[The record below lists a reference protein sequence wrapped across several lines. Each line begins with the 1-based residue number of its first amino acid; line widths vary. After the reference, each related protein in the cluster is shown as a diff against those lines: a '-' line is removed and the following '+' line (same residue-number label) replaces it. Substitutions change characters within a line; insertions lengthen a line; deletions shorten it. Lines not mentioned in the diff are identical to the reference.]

1 MYGDYGLFV
10 DGAWRPAASGETYVT
25 INPTD
30 EEPLG
35 EAPSAGEA
43 DVLAAIDSARR
54 GMAAWGD
61 VDSWSRAR
69 IIRRIGELM
78 VERTEDLARLMT
90 LEVGKPLAQ
99 SRREIQLAA
108 DQFEWYAEETKRLYG
123 RTVESRLPG
132 GRIEVT
138 ARPVGIVA
146 AFTAW
151 NFPAVLIARKVAP
164 ALAAGCSVIC
174 RPSIEA
180 PGTAMALVQCCHDA
194 GVPAGAVNLLTG
206 RASAIGPAL
215 MASPAV
221 RKISL
226 TGSTDVGK
234 RLLREAADTV
244 KRVSMELGGHAPV
257 IVFEDADAEAIAEMT
272 VPVKFANAG
281 QVCVSPS
288 RFFIHE
294 SKAEAFADR
303 FVAATQTLKI
313 GSGLD
318 PDTAL
323 GPLSTEKRRQQ
334 TEALVA
340 DTLESGAR
348 LRTGGRRPAGF
359 NRGFFYEPTVFDQ
372 VPDGARIM
380 TDEPF
385 GPVVPI
391 TTFRDFDEVIA
402 RANAL
407 PLALSSYVFTRS
419 LKTAH
424 AASEAIEAG
433 MVGVNTYGLA
443 AAEAPFGGIKESGFG
458 REGGTEGIRDYLDV
472 KYTHLVLA

>member
-1 MYGDYGLFV
+1 MYTDHGLFI
-10 DGAWRPAASGETYVT
+10 DGNWRPAASGDTYVS
-25 INPTD
+25 INPAD

-35 EAPSAGEA
+35 EVPSAGEA
-43 DVLAAIDSARR
+43 DALAAIDAAGR
-54 GMAAWGD
+54 GMAAWAQTG
-61 VDSWSRAR
+61 SWDRAR
-69 IIRRIGELM
+69 IIRRIGELL
-78 VERTEDLARLMT
+78 VERSEDLARRMT

-99 SRREIQLAA
+99 SRREIQLSA

-123 RTVESRLPG
+123 RTVESQLPG

-138 ARPVGIVA
+138 SRPVGVVA

-151 NFPAVLIARKVAP
+151 NFPAVLLARKIAP
-164 ALAAGCSVIC
+164 ALAAGCAIIC

-180 PGTAMALVQCCHDA
+180 PGTAMALIQCCHDA
-194 GVPAGAVNLLTG
+194 GLPAGAVNLLTG

-215 MASPAV
+215 MASPVV
-221 RKISL
+221 RKVSL
-226 TGSTDVGK
+226 TGSTAVGK
-234 RLLREAADTV
+234 QLLRDAADTV

-288 RFFIHE
+288 RFFVHE
-294 SKAEAFADR
+294 SRAQAFADR
-303 FVAATQTLKI
+303 FVEKTKSLRI
-313 GSGLD
+313 GNGLD
-318 PDTAL
+318 PETAV
-323 GPLSTEKRRQQ
+323 GPLSTEKRRTQI
-334 TEALVA
+334 EALVA
-340 DTLESGAR
+340 DTVESGAR
-348 LRTGGRRPAGF
+348 LLTGGSRPAGV
-359 NRGFFYEPTVFDQ
+359 NRGYFYEPTVFDQ
-372 VPDGARIM
+372 VPDTARIM
-380 TDEPF
+380 SDEPF

-391 TTFRDFDEVIA
+391 TTFRDFDEVMA

-407 PLALSSYVFTRS
+407 PLGLASYVFTHS

-424 AASEAIEAG
+424 AASEAMEAG

>member
-1 MYGDYGLFV
+1 MYSDHGLFI
-10 DGAWRPAASGETYVT
+10 DGTWRPAASGVTYVS
-25 INPTD
+25 INPAD

-35 EAPSAGEA
+35 AVPSAGEA
-43 DVLAAIDSARR
+43 DVLAAVEAAER
-54 GMAAWGD
+54 GMAAWGQ
-61 VDSWSRAR
+61 VGSWDRAR
-69 IIRRIGELM
+69 IIRRIGELL
-78 VERTEDLARLMT
+78 VERSEDLARRMT

-99 SRREIQLAA
+99 SRREIQLSA

-123 RTVESRLPG
+123 RTVESQLPG

-138 ARPVGIVA
+138 SRPVGVVA

-151 NFPAVLIARKVAP
+151 NFPAVLLARKIAP
-164 ALAAGCSVIC
+164 ALAAGCSIIC

-180 PGTAMALVQCCHDA
+180 PGTAMALIQCCHDA
-194 GVPAGAVNLLTG
+194 GLPAGAVNLLTG
-206 RASAIGPAL
+206 RASAIGPTL

-221 RKISL
+221 RKVSL

-234 RLLREAADTV
+234 QLLRDAADTV

-294 SKAEAFADR
+294 SKAQAFADR
-303 FVAATQTLKI
+303 FVEKTKSLAIGNGMDPQT
-313 GSGLD
+313 
-318 PDTAL
+318 AV
-323 GPLSTEKRRQQ
+323 GPLSTEKRRMQV
-334 TEALVA
+334 EALVA
-340 DTLESGAR
+340 DTVESGAR
-348 LRTGGRRPAGF
+348 LLTGGSRPAGF

-372 VPDGARIM
+372 VPDTARIM
-380 TDEPF
+380 SDEPF

-391 TTFRDFDEVIA
+391 TTFRDFDEVMA

-407 PLALSSYVFTRS
+407 PLGLASYVFTGS

-424 AASEAIEAG
+424 AASEAMEAG

>member
-1 MYGDYGLFV
+1 MYSEFGLFV
-10 DGAWRPAASGETYVT
+10 DGTWRPAASGETYVT
-25 INPTD
+25 INPAD

-43 DVLAAIDSARR
+43 DVLAAIDSAGR
-54 GMAAWGD
+54 GMAAWGE

-78 VERTEDLARLMT
+78 VERSEDLARRMT

-138 ARPVGIVA
+138 GRPVGIVA

-164 ALAAGCSVIC
+164 ALAAGCAVIC

-180 PGTAMALVQCCHDA
+180 PGTAMALIQCCHDA

-226 TGSTDVGK
+226 TGSTEVGK
-234 RLLREAADTV
+234 QLLREAADTV

-257 IVFEDADAEAIAEMT
+257 IVFEDADAEAIAETT

-294 SKAEAFADR
+294 SKVEAFTDR
-303 FVAATQTLKI
+303 FVAATEALKI

-318 PDTAL
+318 HDTAL

-348 LRTGGRRPAGF
+348 LRTGGRRPSGF
-359 NRGFFYEPTVFDQ
+359 NRGFFYEPTVFDE
-372 VPDGARIM
+372 VPDDARIM
-380 TDEPF
+380 SDEPF

-407 PLALSSYVFTRS
+407 PLGLSSYVFTRS

-424 AASEAIEAG
+424 AASEAIESG

>member
-1 MYGDYGLFV
+1 MYGEFGLFI
-10 DGAWRPAASGETYVT
+10 DGAWRPAASGETYTT
-25 INPTD
+25 INPAD

-35 EAPSAGEA
+35 DAPSAGEA
-43 DVLAAIDSARR
+43 DVQAAIEAAER
-54 GMAAWGD
+54 GMAAWGA
-61 VDSWSRAR
+61 VGSWDRAKV
-69 IIRRIGELM
+69 IRRVGELM
-78 VERTEDLARLMT
+78 LERTEDLARRMT

-123 RTVESRLPG
+123 RTIESRLPG

-138 ARPVGIVA
+138 ARPVGVVA

-151 NFPAVLIARKVAP
+151 NFPAVLLARKIAP
-164 ALAAGCSVIC
+164 ALAAGCSIIC
-174 RPSIEA
+174 RPSVEA
-180 PGTAMALVQCCHDA
+180 PGTAMALIQCCHDA
-194 GVPAGAVNLLTG
+194 GLPAGAVNLLTG
-206 RASAIGPAL
+206 RASEIGPAL
-215 MASPAV
+215 MASPVV
-221 RKISL
+221 RKVSL

-234 RLLREAADTV
+234 QLLRDAADTV

-288 RFFIHE
+288 RYFIHE
-294 SKAEAFADR
+294 SKVQAFAER
-303 FVAATQTLKI
+303 FAAVSKTLKI
-313 GSGLD
+313 GNGLD
-318 PDTAL
+318 PDTTL
-323 GPLSTEKRRQQ
+323 GPLSTEKRRAQ

-348 LRTGGRRPAGF
+348 LLTGGQRPAGF
-359 NRGFFYEPTVFDQ
+359 NRGYFYEPTVFDQ
-372 VPDGARIM
+372 VPDTARILAE
-380 TDEPF
+380 EPF

-391 TTFRDFDEVIA
+391 TSFSDFDEVIA
-402 RANAL
+402 KANAL

-424 AASEAIEAG
+424 AASEAIAAG

-443 AAEAPFGGIKESGFG
+443 AAEAPFGGIRESGFG
-458 REGGTEGIRDYLDV
+458 REGGIEGIRDYLDV

>member
-1 MYGDYGLFV
+1 MYGEFGLFV
-10 DGAWRPAASGETYVT
+10 DGAWCPAASGETYVT

-43 DVLAAIDSARR
+43 DVLAAIESAGR
-54 GMAAWGD
+54 GMSAWGE

-78 VERTEDLARLMT
+78 LERTEEIARRMT

-180 PGTAMALVQCCHDA
+180 PGTAMALIQCCHDA

-226 TGSTDVGK
+226 TGSTEVGK

-294 SKAEAFADR
+294 SKAEAFADG
-303 FVAATQTLKI
+303 FVAATERLKI

-372 VPDGARIM
+372 VPDSARIM

>member
-1 MYGDYGLFV
+1 MYGEYGLFV
-10 DGAWRPAASGETYVT
+10 DGAWRPAVSGETYVT

-43 DVLAAIDSARR
+43 DVLAAIDSAGR
-54 GMAAWGD
+54 GMAAWGE

-78 VERTEDLARLMT
+78 VERTEEIARRMT

-180 PGTAMALVQCCHDA
+180 PGTAMALIQCCHDA

-206 RASAIGPAL
+206 RASVIGPVL

-359 NRGFFYEPTVFDQ
+359 NRGYFFEPTVFDQ
-372 VPDGARIM
+372 VPDSARIM